1 MPDCHLGIES
11 ILQRKL
17 DRTAVLIKLITM
29 IQTLDALT
37 LGAIE
42 LPPDQRF
49 ALAQRILASVEPEE
63 ILETD
68 EAWALE
74 IKERMRKY
82 DCGETLGVPA
92 GEVFAELDR
101 RLNP

>member
-1 MPDCHLGIES
+1 MVFLIILGVMI
-11 ILQRKL
+11 
-17 DRTAVLIKLITM
+17 RTI
-29 IQTLDALT
+29 DALA

-74 IKERMRKY
+74 IRERMRKY
-82 DCGETLGVPA
+82 DCGETKGIPA
-92 GEVFAELDR
+92 REVYAELDR
-101 RLNP
+101 RKSIQGS

>member
-1 MPDCHLGIES
+1 M
-11 ILQRKL
+11 
-17 DRTAVLIKLITM
+17 AFLIIVTVM
-29 IQTLDALT
+29 IQTIDALA

-63 ILETD
+63 IVETD

-74 IKERMRKY
+74 IRERMKKY
-82 DCGETLGVPA
+82 DCGETLGIPA

-101 RLNP
+101 RLNS

>member
-1 MPDCHLGIES
+1 
-11 ILQRKL
+11 
-17 DRTAVLIKLITM
+17 M
-29 IQTLDALT
+29 IQTIDDLA

-74 IKERMRKY
+74 IRERMRRY
-82 DCGETLGVPA
+82 DAGETQGIPA
-92 GEVFAELDR
+92 QEVFAELAR
-101 RLNP
+101 HLNP

>member
-1 MPDCHLGIES
+1 
-11 ILQRKL
+11 
-17 DRTAVLIKLITM
+17 M
-29 IQTLDALT
+29 IQTIDALA

-74 IKERMRKY
+74 IRERMRRY
-82 DCGETLGVPA
+82 DASETQEIPA
-92 GEVFAELDR
+92 QEVLR
-101 RLNP
+101 NLLVI